1 MSGPDPTGWD
11 SCAAGWDRSSARFE
25 RAVQRVTVA
34 LVDSLGLFSGETVVE
49 LACGP
54 GGMLP
59 LLAELVAPGGSVIAG
74 DISRGMVDAAL
85 ARAEKSGSAGVEVL
99 ELALDW
105 VDLASAS
112 AGALVSRFGY
122 MFAEDPGAALGE
134 ARRVL
139 RPGGRFATAI
149 WDQPELNPYGV
160 IPLQALAEVGLADT
174 PKDGDPGMFRL
185 AKPGLIGELLLG
197 AGFTDVSV
205 KPVEVNFGFESFD
218 DLVDWINEHSQR
230 VTAALADGVSGSVEE
245 FQKEL
250 RSLVEPYVQADGGLS
265 LPGVALVAS
274 ARA

>member
-1 MSGPDPTGWD
+1 V
-11 SCAAGWDRSSARFE
+11 E
-25 RAVQRVTVA
+25 
-34 LVDSLGLFSGETVVE
+34 LVDALSLFTGETVVE

-59 LLAELVAPGGSVIAG
+59 LLADLVAPAGSVIAG
-74 DISRGMVDAAL
+74 DISPAMVEAARNR
-85 ARAEKSGSAGVEVL
+85 AREAGASGVEVH

-105 VDLASAS
+105 VDLPSAS

-122 MFAEDPGAALGE
+122 MFAEDPAAALGE

-149 WDQPELNPYGV
+149 WDQPEVNPYGV
-160 IPLQALAEVGLADT
+160 IPLEALAAVGLTDIPAA
-174 PKDGDPGMFRL
+174 GDAGMFRL
-185 AKPGLIGELLLG
+185 AEPGLIDQLLLD
-197 AGFTDVSV
+197 AGFTDVVV
-205 KPVEVNFGFESFD
+205 KPVGVSFAFDSFE
-218 DLVDWINEHSQR
+218 DLLVWINDHSQR
-230 VTAALADGVSGSVEE
+230 VTSALAEGVAGSVEE

-250 RSLVEPYVQADGGLS
+250 KLLVEPYVQSEGRIS

>member
-174 PKDGDPGMFRL
+174 PKAGDPGMFRL

-218 DLVDWINEHSQR
+218 DLVNWINEHSQR

-250 RSLVEPYVQADGGLS
+250 RSLVEPYVQADGGLG